1 MTLLLGGEVVA
12 SSIIA
17 GNRSQDR
24 TLDSPSVSRG
34 IHRRLPLPIANS
46 ITDMQISS
54 EVRGKH
60 GEGSNAFGVPS
71 LQKNCR
77 LTEYTAHLDRFRTYN
92 LDAQISQ
99 RSH

>member
-1 MTLLLGGEVVA
+1 
-12 SSIIA
+12 
-17 GNRSQDR
+17 
-24 TLDSPSVSRG
+24 
-34 IHRRLPLPIANS
+34 
-46 ITDMQISS
+46 MQISS
-54 EVRGKH
+54 EVRGKL

-92 LDAQISQ
+92 LDAQISH